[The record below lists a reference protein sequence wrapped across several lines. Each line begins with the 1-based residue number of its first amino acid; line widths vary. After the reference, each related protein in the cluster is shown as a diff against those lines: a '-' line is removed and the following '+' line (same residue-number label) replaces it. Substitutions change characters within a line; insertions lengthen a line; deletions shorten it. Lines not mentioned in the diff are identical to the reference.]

1 MNISTSENTILGM
14 DEIIVEAMA
23 NVASLL
29 LCDNAL
35 KIIVNDTE
43 DAQQLLE
50 ALRSIDWTLEVKF
63 EVTHE
68 NKGLFLI
75 DEVTDLREAL
85 LAVYNDLSIRHVPF
99 VSSIVEII
107 VAKHFSIPIL
117 LEVVNP

>member
-75 DEVTDLREAL
+75 DEVADLREAL
-85 LAVYNDLSIRHVPF
+85 LAVYNDLSIRHVQF